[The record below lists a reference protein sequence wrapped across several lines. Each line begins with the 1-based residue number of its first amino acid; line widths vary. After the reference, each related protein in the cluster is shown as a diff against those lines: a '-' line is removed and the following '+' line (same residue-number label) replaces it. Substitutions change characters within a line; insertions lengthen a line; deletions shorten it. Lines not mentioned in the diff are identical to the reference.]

1 MAKANIKIEGLEALQ
16 MKLLARHNL
25 ARNVLNQRLKE
36 LAEKAI
42 IYSKDHKGY
51 LDHTSNLKNSI
62 SFALYYDGEPI
73 TKFIGKIP
81 QPNEHPKGQAQ
92 VEQALDTYAKK
103 IDVENTK
110 GYVVTIV
117 AGMDYAKYVE
127 DKGYNVL
134 YLTKYFMRDEMKLI
148 IDELKELFIR

>member
-1 MAKANIKIEGLEALQ
+1 MAKADIKIEGLEDLQ
-16 MKLLARHNL
+16 LKLLARLSN
-25 ARNVLNQRLKE
+25 ARNVLNQRLKQ
-36 LAEKAI
+36 LAEEAI

-62 SFALYYDGEPI
+62 SFALYYDGELI
-73 TKFIGKIP
+73 TKCVGKIP
-81 QPNEHPKGQAQ
+81 KPKEHPKGQAQ
-92 VEQALDTYAKK
+92 VEQALDTYAQQ

-134 YLTKYFMRDEMKLI
+134 YLTNYFLRDEMKKI
-148 IDELKELFIR
+148 VDELKVLFIK

>member
-1 MAKANIKIEGLEALQ
+1 MAKADIKIEGLEALQ
-16 MKLLARHNL
+16 LKLLARLSN
-25 ARNVLNQRLKE
+25 ARNVLNQRLKQ
-36 LAEKAI
+36 LAEEAI

-62 SFALYYDGEPI
+62 SFALYYDGELI
-73 TKFIGKIP
+73 TKFVGKIP
-81 QPNEHPKGQAQ
+81 KPKEHPKGQAQ
-92 VEQALDTYAKK
+92 VEQALETYAKQ

-134 YLTKYFMRDEMKLI
+134 YLTNYFLRDEMKKI
-148 IDELKELFIR
+148 VDELKVLFIK

>member
-16 MKLLARHNL
+16 LKLLARL
-25 ARNVLNQRLKE
+25 DSARNVLNQRLKE

-51 LDHTSNLKNSI
+51 KDQTSNLKNSI
-62 SFALYYDGEPI
+62 SFALYYDGELI
-73 TKFIGKIP
+73 TKFVGKIP
-81 QPNEHPKGQAQ
+81 KAKAHPKGQAQ
-92 VEQALDTYAKK
+92 VEQALETYAKK

-134 YLTKYFMRDEMKLI
+134 YLTKYFIQDDMKLI
-148 IDELKELFIR
+148 IDELKELFIK